1 MLNNDLIL
9 LGAGGHAK
17 SCVDVVELENIYKI
31 IGLVGLPSE
40 VGQVYL
46 GYAVIA
52 DDAEMSRLASLHP
65 NALVS
70 VGQISSPDLRIR
82 LFNSARAAGFRFP
95 EVVSPRAQVSR
106 HASIGAGSIVM
117 HGAVV
122 NAGAVIGENCI
133 VNTHAIVEH
142 DAVIGDHCHISTGAT
157 VNGGVRVGAGSFL
170 GSGAIIREGLA
181 IPAGSFI
188 KMGSL
193 VVRIHPEQLIAR
205 SSTES

>member
-1 MLNNDLIL
+1 MLDNEMIL

-17 SCVDVVELENIYKI
+17 SCVDVIELEDVYKI
-31 IGLVGLPSE
+31 IGLVGLPTE

-46 GYAVIA
+46 GYTVIA
-52 DDAEMSRLASLHP
+52 DDAAIGRLARLHP

-82 LFNSARAAGFRFP
+82 LFTTACAAGFRFP
-95 EVVSPRAQVSR
+95 VIVSPRAHVSR
-106 HASIGAGSIVM
+106 HVSIGAGTIVM

-133 VNTHAIVEH
+133 VNTRAIVEH
-142 DAVIGDHCHISTGAT
+142 DAVIGDHCHISTGAI
-157 VNGGVRVGAGSFL
+157 VNGGVQVGPGCFV
-170 GSGAIIREGLA
+170 GSGAVIREGLCV
-181 IPAGSFI
+181 PGGSFI

-193 VVRIHPEQLIAR
+193 VVRIEREQITRR
-205 SSTES
+205 SLSKL

>member
-1 MLNNDLIL
+1 MLNKELIL

-17 SCVDVVELENIYKI
+17 SCVDVVEMENVYKI
-31 IGLVGLPSE
+31 IGLVGLSSE
-40 VGQVYL
+40 IGQAYL

-52 DDAEMSRLASLHP
+52 DDAAMCRLASLYP

-82 LFNSARAAGFRFP
+82 IFNDARAAGFRFP
-95 EVVSPRAQVSR
+95 EIVSPRAQVSK
-106 HASIGAGSIVM
+106 HASIGAGTIVM

-122 NAGAVIGENCI
+122 NAGAVIGQNCI

-142 DAVIGDHCHISTGAT
+142 DAVVGDHCHISTGVA
-157 VNGGVRVGAGSFL
+157 VNGGVRVGTGSFI
-170 GSGAIIREGLA
+170 GSGAVIREGLCL
-181 IPAGSFI
+181 PERSFI

-193 VVRIHPEQLIAR
+193 VAR
-205 SSTES
+205 VPAKQPSVSVSNQS